1 MPCGQVTEFTDDTD
15 KSIRIISI
23 HLYIGI
29 AIFMA
34 HTKSAGSTKY
44 GRDSQPKYLGVKK
57 YAGEKVKTGDI
68 VVRQRGS
75 KVLAGEGVGR
85 GSDDTLFA
93 LRPGMVRFQT
103 VRKIRFDGTKRY
115 AKRIS
120 VVATP

>member
-1 MPCGQVTEFTDDTD
+1 
-15 KSIRIISI
+15 
-23 HLYIGI
+23 
-29 AIFMA
+29 MA

-75 KVLAGEGVGR
+75 KILAGEGVGR

-93 LRPGMVRFQT
+93 LRPGTVRFQT

-120 VVATP
+120 VAATS